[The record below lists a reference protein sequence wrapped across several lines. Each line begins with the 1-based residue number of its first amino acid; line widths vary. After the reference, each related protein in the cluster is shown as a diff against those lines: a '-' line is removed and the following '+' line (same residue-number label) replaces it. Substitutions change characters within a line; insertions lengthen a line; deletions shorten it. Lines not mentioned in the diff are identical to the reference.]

1 MEKEISKWEKEFEE
15 FYFETGKY
23 TGRESGMQE
32 YVKFIK
38 GVRQEA
44 IEEIL
49 KECIGNKEKEYKY
62 DFRLNFKTYNDK
74 RQEII
79 NLAET
84 KYGVKL

>member
-23 TGRESGMQE
+23 TGRELGMQE
-32 YVKFIK
+32 YIKFIK

-44 IEEIL
+44 IQEVL
-49 KECIGNKEKEYKY
+49 RECRDEVLGFS
-62 DFRLNFKTYNDK
+62 DGVCSAS
-74 RQEII
+74 QEII